1 MTTLTRL
8 NNFLNKTKTS
18 FKYSNYS
25 LFSRRETEYSSQTK
39 QKTLANINFSIQ
51 RPYSSSIKKISIK
64 KFSKKHNNKF
74 NNSNNLN
81 IFSEN
86 QSSVFSKKSSK
97 SNAKSRIHVED
108 YFHKKNKSKTNETNI
123 TESILNLEKY
133 YTPNINFNN
142 KYLKT
147 HSNLN
152 INMKNYFNDLKYI
165 NQIYLTEA
173 NTKPKLKN
181 NTITYNNFNFND
193 YKEHIYKDFS
203 KNQNIDLLTKFKND
217 KLYYDHNETLKTE
230 YNERIINN
238 KRKRI
243 NLCREKKN
251 EIMDKTR
258 QEKFDK
264 LALDSK
270 KELFIRIQE
279 NYHNKVEYLD
289 NRIESFETWKKLN
302 RDFFENK
309 IADYLKFLMYKKAY
323 EKNKVEDLLEEIVKI
338 KKESNKIYSKM
349 AKIEIEKNKILRWV
363 YFQIQLKE
371 KKIVLP
377 KYYKLILENIN
388 LIDNYYEIQLKK
400 EKTSEIIQSFN
411 NNNLSLRTPSP
422 KKRDRFKRSIKK
434 IISTKRIFPT
444 INLDSE
450 LMAFLNKKEGRS
462 EYLRIKEYKNNL
474 IFKDAE
480 DFHEGL
486 LSLEKEDLRLIQ
498 YNDFIKEKIFWLKK
512 ELDKVIKEKNKMINI
527 YNYNLRINLNELNQ
541 LKQRHIVLEL
551 IIKYLENNKNNI
563 KFNNKQNI
571 KNKKRNKSANIF
583 SKRKEIKKADK
594 KILYFK
600 INKLFNIC
608 KLVKFNNQNDYEILE
623 EKRKLLKNDEILYY
637 FVYIEYCFNYLLT
650 EINKFRKNHKNG
662 EKIIKKIKFDIER
675 NHRIEK
681 AEEMRKQLRE
691 KYIKLEKEI
700 NIRNNKI
707 YFLPYKKIRDTIKI
721 KKEIIIVKDK
731 VDEQP
736 NFEDFIDEDNIKD
749 NYSCENSEEEKY

>member
-1 MTTLTRL
+1 
-8 NNFLNKTKTS
+8 
-18 FKYSNYS
+18 
-25 LFSRRETEYSSQTK
+25 
-39 QKTLANINFSIQ
+39 
-51 RPYSSSIKKISIK
+51 
-64 KFSKKHNNKF
+64 
-74 NNSNNLN
+74 
-81 IFSEN
+81 
-86 QSSVFSKKSSK
+86 
-97 SNAKSRIHVED
+97 
-108 YFHKKNKSKTNETNI
+108 
-123 TESILNLEKY
+123 
-133 YTPNINFNN
+133 
-142 KYLKT
+142 
-147 HSNLN
+147 
-152 INMKNYFNDLKYI
+152 
-165 NQIYLTEA
+165 
-173 NTKPKLKN
+173 
-181 NTITYNNFNFND
+181 
-193 YKEHIYKDFS
+193 
-203 KNQNIDLLTKFKND
+203 
-217 KLYYDHNETLKTE
+217 
-230 YNERIINN
+230 
-238 KRKRI
+238 
-243 NLCREKKN
+243 
-251 EIMDKTR
+251 
-258 QEKFDK
+258 
-264 LALDSK
+264 
-270 KELFIRIQE
+270 
-279 NYHNKVEYLD
+279 
-289 NRIESFETWKKLN
+289 
-302 RDFFENK
+302 
-309 IADYLKFLMYKKAY
+309 
-323 EKNKVEDLLEEIVKI
+323 
-338 KKESNKIYSKM
+338 
-349 AKIEIEKNKILRWV
+349 
-363 YFQIQLKE
+363 
-371 KKIVLP
+371 
-377 KYYKLILENIN
+377 
-388 LIDNYYEIQLKK
+388 
-400 EKTSEIIQSFN
+400 
-411 NNNLSLRTPSP
+411 
-422 KKRDRFKRSIKK
+422 
-434 IISTKRIFPT
+434 
-444 INLDSE
+444 
-450 LMAFLNKKEGRS
+450 MAFLNKKEGRS

-637 FVYIEYCFNYLLT
+637 FVYIEYCVNYLLT

-691 KYIKLEKEI
+691 KYIKLENEI
-700 NIRNNKI
+700 NKRNNKI